1 MAALCG
7 IREFTADLWLI
18 DEAQIPAT
26 MENTLLLPPPVSNQS
41 ATLSRIHETS
51 AKFQRYK
58 ILLRRR
64 WWFLLLTASIG
75 VCVQALRITGQPETY
90 TSLAKL
96 VAGGRIVANDGAVNW
111 QEQLTD
117 FYGTIIETLESAEMK
132 KRAMA
137 RVHALHPDLKDSNVD
152 IRVAQTKGS
161 AIFNVFAIGSEPKF
175 TKIFLDALLDEFI
188 AFRQQIREQGLERAL
203 NTFTETVVK
212 KSKELQERTEKLEAF
227 RKAND
232 TIQLSGNHNEAAA
245 FLINLKAKRESLS
258 GELRDLQVALQDVDA
273 AMLDRER
280 STVSAAGASAAP
292 GAPTAPA
299 GSPGDVAALPKASGT
314 VDSSTAASLGMTS
327 NERDYLETKKE
338 IMKLQNERAKML
350 RNFKPGHPDIVVLDE
365 KIDSEK
371 QLLTN
376 FSEEIV
382 KEMRSRE
389 ATLIRQL
396 KVLDEQIAEK
406 QKEALELAAK
416 LAEHERLEEEFKA
429 SKLAH
434 DKMFEDVQKLQ
445 ANQQIQT
452 DFVAIQERAT
462 NAYKDVQDWVKP
474 MILGLIG
481 GLIFGVLILVLFDR
495 LDDRMNSFS
504 EFQGLFPAEAVLGQ
518 IPEQRQR
525 GDVALLRPNDD
536 RHLYAE
542 AFRNVRSSILFKN
555 WQGKMPKTIL
565 VTSAVPNE
573 GKTTV
578 TSNLAITM
586 ALAGARVLLADCD
599 LRRGGVSELFKLPVT
614 PGLSEVLRG
623 RMHWRDAVQETG
635 VKGLD
640 LLARGEVF
648 DQTSE
653 VLLSKTAQEMLRE
666 MSDEYDYVIF
676 DSAPVLVADDTAS
689 FAPKLDTVLF
699 VVRLSSTMA
708 RLSGKALNLLYER
721 QVNVGGVILNRST
734 TNLKE
739 YTYYNYA
746 SYYYAP
752 VKKGEPGEPA
762 KG

>member
-1 MAALCG
+1 
-7 IREFTADLWLI
+7 
-18 DEAQIPAT
+18 
-26 MENTLLLPPPVSNQS
+26 MENSLLLPPQNPGQS
-41 ATLSRIHETS
+41 STLSRIHETS

-75 VCVQALRITGQPETY
+75 VCIMALRITSKPDTY
-90 TSLAKL
+90 QSLAKL
-96 VAGGRIVANDGAVNW
+96 VAGGRIVAQEGNVGW

-132 KRAMA
+132 KRALA
-137 RVHALHPDLKDSNVD
+137 RVHALHPDLKDTNVE

-161 AIFNVFAIGSEPKF
+161 AIFNVFAVGSEKTF
-175 TKIFLDALLDEFI
+175 TKIFLDAMLDEFV

-212 KSKELQERTEKLEAF
+212 KSKELQERTERLEAF

-232 TIQLSGNHNEAAA
+232 KVVLTDGRNEAAA
-245 FLINLKAKRESLS
+245 FLLNLKAKRENLNS
-258 GELRDLQVALQDVDA
+258 ELTDIRNALEDVDA
-273 AMLDRER
+273 AMVDRER
-280 STVSAAGASAAP
+280 GIIAGAAAQPIQPGATSAAP
-292 GAPTAPA
+292 TGEPNKPSLTQTN
-299 GSPGDVAALPKASGT
+299 LN
-314 VDSSTAASLGMTS
+314 STSVASLGMTS
-327 NERDYLETKKE
+327 AEHDYLEAKKT
-338 IMKLQNERAKML
+338 IMTIQNEKLALIKYL
-350 RNFKPGHPDIVVLDE
+350 KPGHPDVVRLE
-365 KIDSEK
+365 EQIESAK
-371 QLLTN
+371 QLQQN
-376 FSEEIV
+376 FADEIV

-389 ATLIRQL
+389 NTLNRQL
-396 KVLDEQIAEK
+396 GSLDKQIEEK
-406 QKEALELAAK
+406 QKEAIELGGK
-416 LAEHERLEEEFKA
+416 LAEHERLEEEFRA
-429 SKLAH
+429 TKLAH
-434 DKMFEDVQKLQ
+434 DQMFERVQKFQ
-445 ANQQIQT
+445 DFQNVQT
-452 DFVAIQERAT
+452 DYVAIQEHASQ
-462 NAYKDVQDWVKP
+462 AYKEVSDWIKP
-474 MILGLIG
+474 LVG
-481 GLIFGVLILVLFDR
+481 GLAGGTLLGMIVLVLFDR

-555 WQGKMPKTIL
+555 WQGKPPKTIL

-578 TSNLAITM
+578 TSNLAVTM
-586 ALAGARVLLADCD
+586 ATSGARVLLADCD
-599 LRRGGVSELFKLPVT
+599 LRRGGVSELFKLPGG
-614 PGLSEVLRG
+614 PGLSEVLLG
-623 RMHWRDAVQETG
+623 KLHWRDAVQETG
-635 VKGLD
+635 IRGLD

-653 VLLSKTAQEMLRE
+653 MLLSKTAEEVLRE
-666 MSDEYDYVIF
+666 MGDEYDYVIF
-676 DSAPVLVADDTAS
+676 DSAPVLVADDTPS
-689 FAPKLDTVLF
+689 FAPKIDMVLF

-708 RLSGKALNLLYER
+708 RLSGKALDLLYDR

-752 VKKGEPGEPA
+752 KKTGSEAPA
-762 KG
+762 TKA

>member
-1 MAALCG
+1 
-7 IREFTADLWLI
+7 
-18 DEAQIPAT
+18 
-26 MENTLLLPPPVSNQS
+26 MENSLLLPPQNPGQS
-41 ATLSRIHETS
+41 STLSRIHETS

-75 VCVQALRITGQPETY
+75 VCIMALRITSKPDTY
-90 TSLAKL
+90 QSLAKL
-96 VAGGRIVANDGAVNW
+96 VAGGRIVAQEGNVGW

-132 KRAMA
+132 KRALA
-137 RVHALHPDLKDSNVD
+137 RVHALHPDLKDTNVE

-161 AIFNVFAIGSEPKF
+161 AIFNVFAVGSEKTF
-175 TKIFLDALLDEFI
+175 TKIFLDAMLDEFV

-212 KSKELQERTEKLEAF
+212 KSKELQERTERLEAF

-232 TIQLSGNHNEAAA
+232 KVVLTDGRNEAAA
-245 FLINLKAKRESLS
+245 FLLNLKAKRENLNS
-258 GELRDLQVALQDVDA
+258 ELTDIRNALEDVDA
-273 AMLDRER
+273 AMIDRER
-280 STVSAAGASAAP
+280 GILAGGNLQPIQPGATSAAP
-292 GAPTAPA
+292 TGESNKPN
-299 GSPGDVAALPKASGT
+299 LPQSNLN
-314 VDSSTAASLGMTS
+314 STSVASLGMTS
-327 NERDYLETKKE
+327 AEHDYLEAKKE
-338 IMKLQNERAKML
+338 IMKIQNEKLALIKYL
-350 RNFKPGHPDIVVLDE
+350 KPGHPDVVRLE
-365 KIDSEK
+365 EQIESAK
-371 QLLTN
+371 QLQQN
-376 FSEEIV
+376 FADEIV

-389 ATLIRQL
+389 NTLKRQL
-396 KVLDEQIAEK
+396 GSLDKQIEEK
-406 QKEALELAAK
+406 QKEAIELGGK
-416 LAEHERLEEEFKA
+416 LAEHERLEEEFRA
-429 SKLAH
+429 TKLAH
-434 DKMFEDVQKLQ
+434 DQMFERVQKFQ
-445 ANQQIQT
+445 DFQNVQT
-452 DFVAIQERAT
+452 DYVAIQEHASQ
-462 NAYKDVQDWVKP
+462 AYKEVADWIKP
-474 MILGLIG
+474 LVG
-481 GLIFGVLILVLFDR
+481 GLAGGMLLGMIILVLFDR

-555 WQGKMPKTIL
+555 WQGKPPKTIL

-578 TSNLAITM
+578 TSNLAVTM
-586 ALAGARVLLADCD
+586 ATSGARVLLADCD
-599 LRRGGVSELFKLPVT
+599 LRRGGVSELFKLPGG
-614 PGLSEVLRG
+614 PGLSEVLLG
-623 RMHWRDAVQETG
+623 KLHWRDAVQETG
-635 VKGLD
+635 IRGLD

-653 VLLSKTAQEMLRE
+653 MLLSKTAEEMLRE
-666 MSDEYDYVIF
+666 MGDEYDYVIF

-689 FAPKLDTVLF
+689 FAPKIDVVLF

-708 RLSGKALNLLYER
+708 RLSGKALDLLYDR

-752 VKKGEPGEPA
+752 KKPNAPT
-762 KG
+762 

>member
-1 MAALCG
+1 
-7 IREFTADLWLI
+7 
-18 DEAQIPAT
+18 
-26 MENTLLLPPPVSNQS
+26 MENSLLLPPQNPGQS
-41 ATLSRIHETS
+41 STLSRIHETS

-75 VCVQALRITGQPETY
+75 VCIMALRITSKPDTY
-90 TSLAKL
+90 QSLAKL
-96 VAGGRIVANDGAVNW
+96 VAGGRIVAQEGSVGW

-132 KRAMA
+132 KRALA
-137 RVHALHPDLKDSNVD
+137 RVHALHPDLKDTNVE

-161 AIFNVFAIGSEPKF
+161 AIFNVFAVGSEKTF
-175 TKIFLDALLDEFI
+175 TKIFLDAMLDEFV

-212 KSKELQERTEKLEAF
+212 KSKELQERTERLEAF

-232 TIQLSGNHNEAAA
+232 KVVLTDGRNEAAA
-245 FLINLKAKRESLS
+245 FLLNLKAKRENLNS
-258 GELRDLQVALQDVDA
+258 ELTDIQNALEDVDA
-273 AMLDRER
+273 AMIDRER
-280 STVSAAGASAAP
+280 GILAGGSVQPMQSGATSAPPSGENKPNLPQANLNSTSV
-292 GAPTAPA
+292 
-299 GSPGDVAALPKASGT
+299 
-314 VDSSTAASLGMTS
+314 ASLGMTS
-327 NERDYLETKKE
+327 AEHDYLEAKKA
-338 IMKLQNERAKML
+338 IMKIQNEKLALIKYL
-350 RNFKPGHPDIVVLDE
+350 KPGHPDVVRLE
-365 KIDSEK
+365 EQIESEK
-371 QLLTN
+371 QLQQN
-376 FSEEIV
+376 FADEIV

-389 ATLIRQL
+389 TTLKRQL
-396 KVLDEQIAEK
+396 GSLDKQIEVK
-406 QKEALELAAK
+406 QKEAIELGGK
-416 LAEHERLEEEFKA
+416 LAEHERLEEDFHA
-429 SKLAH
+429 TKLAH
-434 DKMFEDVQKLQ
+434 DQMFERVQKFQ
-445 ANQQIQT
+445 DFQNVQT
-452 DFVAIQERAT
+452 DYVAIQEHASQ
-462 NAYKDVQDWVKP
+462 AYKEVADWIKP
-474 MILGLIG
+474 LVG
-481 GLIFGVLILVLFDR
+481 GLGGGTLLGMIILVLFDR

-555 WQGKMPKTIL
+555 WQGKSPKTIL

-578 TSNLAITM
+578 TSNLAVTM
-586 ALAGARVLLADCD
+586 ATSGARVLLADCD
-599 LRRGGVSELFKLPVT
+599 LRRGGVSELFKLPGG
-614 PGLSEVLRG
+614 PGLSEVLLG
-623 RMHWRDAVQETG
+623 KLHWRDAVQETG
-635 VKGLD
+635 IRGLD

-653 VLLSKTAQEMLRE
+653 MLLSKTAEEMLRE
-666 MSDEYDYVIF
+666 MGDEYDYVIF

-689 FAPKLDTVLF
+689 FAPKIDVVLF

-708 RLSGKALNLLYER
+708 RLSGKALDLLYDR

-752 VKKGEPGEPA
+752 KKADPDA
-762 KG
+762 SVTKA

>member
-1 MAALCG
+1 
-7 IREFTADLWLI
+7 
-18 DEAQIPAT
+18 
-26 MENTLLLPPPVSNQS
+26 MENSLLLPPQNSGQS
-41 ATLSRIHETS
+41 STLSRIHETS

-75 VCVQALRITGQPETY
+75 VCIMALRITSKPDTY
-90 TSLAKL
+90 QSLAKL
-96 VAGGRIVANDGAVNW
+96 VAGGRIVAQEGNVGW

-132 KRAMA
+132 KRALA
-137 RVHALHPDLKDSNVD
+137 RVHALHPDLKDTNVE

-161 AIFNVFAIGSEPKF
+161 AIFNVFAVGSEKTF
-175 TKIFLDALLDEFI
+175 TKIFLDAMLDEFV

-212 KSKELQERTEKLEAF
+212 KSKELQERTERLEAF

-232 TIQLSGNHNEAAA
+232 KVVLTDGRNEAAA
-245 FLINLKAKRESLS
+245 FLLNLKAKRENLNS
-258 GELRDLQVALQDVDA
+258 ELTDIRNALEDVDA
-273 AMLDRER
+273 AMVDRER
-280 STVSAAGASAAP
+280 GIIAGGTAQPIQTGATSAAP
-292 GAPTAPA
+292 TGESNKPNLTQTN
-299 GSPGDVAALPKASGT
+299 LN
-314 VDSSTAASLGMTS
+314 STSVASLGMTS
-327 NERDYLETKKE
+327 AEHDYLEAKKT
-338 IMKLQNERAKML
+338 IMKIQNEKLALIKYL
-350 RNFKPGHPDIVVLDE
+350 KPGHPDVVRLE
-365 KIDSEK
+365 EQIESAK
-371 QLLTN
+371 QLQQN
-376 FSEEIV
+376 FADEIV

-389 ATLIRQL
+389 NTLNRQL
-396 KVLDEQIAEK
+396 GSLDKQIEEK
-406 QKEALELAAK
+406 QKEAIELGGK
-416 LAEHERLEEEFKA
+416 LAEHERLEEEFRA
-429 SKLAH
+429 TKLAH
-434 DKMFEDVQKLQ
+434 DQMFERVQKFQ
-445 ANQQIQT
+445 DFQNVQT
-452 DFVAIQERAT
+452 DYVAIQEHASQ
-462 NAYKDVQDWVKP
+462 AYKEVADWIKP
-474 MILGLIG
+474 LVG
-481 GLIFGVLILVLFDR
+481 GLAGGTLLGMIILVLFDR

-555 WQGKMPKTIL
+555 WQGKPPKTIL

-578 TSNLAITM
+578 TSNLAVTM
-586 ALAGARVLLADCD
+586 ATSGARVLLADCD
-599 LRRGGVSELFKLPVT
+599 LRRGGVSELFKLPGG
-614 PGLSEVLRG
+614 PGLSEVLLG
-623 RMHWRDAVQETG
+623 KLHWRDAVQETG
-635 VKGLD
+635 IRGLD

-653 VLLSKTAQEMLRE
+653 MLLSKTAEEVLRE
-666 MSDEYDYVIF
+666 MGDEYDYVIF
-676 DSAPVLVADDTAS
+676 DSAPVLVADDTPS
-689 FAPKLDTVLF
+689 FAPKIDMVLF

-708 RLSGKALNLLYER
+708 RLSGKALDLLYDR

-752 VKKGEPGEPA
+752 KKTGAEAPA
-762 KG
+762 TKA

>member
-1 MAALCG
+1 
-7 IREFTADLWLI
+7 
-18 DEAQIPAT
+18 
-26 MENTLLLPPPVSNQS
+26 MENTLLLPPSVPGQS

-75 VCVQALRITGQPETY
+75 VCVQALRITGQADTY

-96 VAGGRIVANDGAVNW
+96 VAGGRIVSSEGAVNW

-227 RKAND
+227 RKSND
-232 TIQLSGNHNEAAA
+232 TIQLSGNHNEAAT
-245 FLINLKAKRESLS
+245 FLINLKTKREVLN

-280 STVSAAGASAAP
+280 ASTVTAPQAP
-292 GAPTAPA
+292 GTPAQQAPKPDNASST
-299 GSPGDVAALPKASGT
+299 GSGS
-314 VDSSTAASLGMTS
+314 VDNNTAASLHMTS
-327 NERDYLETKKE
+327 NERDYLEVKKE
-338 IMKLQNERAKML
+338 IMKLQNERAKLL
-350 RNFKPGHPDIVVLDE
+350 RAFKPGHPDVVVLDE
-365 KIDSEK
+365 KIDAAR

-389 ATLIRQL
+389 ATLLRQI
-396 KVLDEQIAEK
+396 KVLDQQITEK

-429 SKLAH
+429 AKLAH
-434 DKMFEDVQKLQ
+434 DQMYDKVEDFQ
-445 ANQQIQT
+445 AVQQIQT
-452 DFVAIQERAT
+452 DYVAIQERAS
-462 NAYKDVQDWVKP
+462 NAYKDVHDWVKP
-474 MILGLIG
+474 MIFGLIG
-481 GLIFGVLILVLFDR
+481 GLVFGVLVLVLFDR

-525 GDVALLRPNDD
+525 GDVTLLRPNDD

-578 TSNLAITM
+578 TSNMAITM
-586 ALAGARVLLADCD
+586 ALAGSRVLLADCD
-599 LRRGGVSELFKLPVT
+599 LRRGGVSELFKLPTT

-623 RMHWRDAVQETG
+623 KMHWRDAVQETG
-635 VKGLD
+635 VRGLD

-653 VLLSKTAQEMLRE
+653 VLLGKTAEEMLRE

-752 VKKGEPGEPA
+752 VKKKPGEETPGA
-762 KG
+762 KA

>member
-1 MAALCG
+1 
-7 IREFTADLWLI
+7 
-18 DEAQIPAT
+18 
-26 MENTLLLPPPVSNQS
+26 MENSLLLPPQNPGQS
-41 ATLSRIHETS
+41 STLSRIHETS

-75 VCVQALRITGQPETY
+75 VCIMALRITSKPDTY
-90 TSLAKL
+90 QSLAKL
-96 VAGGRIVANDGAVNW
+96 VAGGRIVAQEGNVGW

-132 KRAMA
+132 KRALA
-137 RVHALHPDLKDSNVD
+137 RVHALHPDLKDTNVE

-161 AIFNVFAIGSEPKF
+161 AIFNVFAVGSEKTF
-175 TKIFLDALLDEFI
+175 TKIFLDAMLDEFV

-212 KSKELQERTEKLEAF
+212 KSKELQERTERLEAF

-232 TIQLSGNHNEAAA
+232 KVVLTDGRNEAAA
-245 FLINLKAKRESLS
+245 FLLNLKAKRENLNS
-258 GELRDLQVALQDVDA
+258 ELTDIQNALEDVDA
-273 AMLDRER
+273 AMIDRER
-280 STVSAAGASAAP
+280 GILAGGSVQPMQSGATSAPPSGENKPNLPQANLNSTSV
-292 GAPTAPA
+292 
-299 GSPGDVAALPKASGT
+299 
-314 VDSSTAASLGMTS
+314 ASLGMTS
-327 NERDYLETKKE
+327 AEHDYLEAKKA
-338 IMKLQNERAKML
+338 IMKIQNEKLALIKYL
-350 RNFKPGHPDIVVLDE
+350 KPGHPDVVRLE
-365 KIDSEK
+365 EQIESEK
-371 QLLTN
+371 QLQQN
-376 FSEEIV
+376 FADEIV

-389 ATLIRQL
+389 TTLKRQL
-396 KVLDEQIAEK
+396 GSLDKQIEVK
-406 QKEALELAAK
+406 QKEAIELGGK
-416 LAEHERLEEEFKA
+416 LAEHERLEEDFHA
-429 SKLAH
+429 TKLAH
-434 DKMFEDVQKLQ
+434 DQMFERVQKFQ
-445 ANQQIQT
+445 DFQNVQT
-452 DFVAIQERAT
+452 DYVAIQEHASQ
-462 NAYKDVQDWVKP
+462 AYKEVADWIKP
-474 MILGLIG
+474 LVG
-481 GLIFGVLILVLFDR
+481 GLGGGTLLGMIILVLFDR

-555 WQGKMPKTIL
+555 WQGKSPKTIL

-578 TSNLAITM
+578 TSNLAVTM
-586 ALAGARVLLADCD
+586 ATSGARVLLADCD
-599 LRRGGVSELFKLPVT
+599 LRRGGVSELFKLPGG
-614 PGLSEVLRG
+614 PGLSEVLLG
-623 RMHWRDAVQETG
+623 KLHWRDAVQETG
-635 VKGLD
+635 IRGLD

-653 VLLSKTAQEMLRE
+653 MLLSKTAEEMLRE
-666 MSDEYDYVIF
+666 MGDEYDYVIF

-689 FAPKLDTVLF
+689 FAPKIDVVLF

-708 RLSGKALNLLYER
+708 RLSGKALDLLYDR

-752 VKKGEPGEPA
+752 KKADPDA
-762 KG
+762 SVTKA